1 MDVDFQ
7 ALGYTTVD
15 YIYMEIRKKIMYK
28 ELHRGQRLAE
38 GALAKEFNVSRTPV
52 REAIRRLANDGL
64 VNIIPNWGA
73 HLIVPTREEVIDICE
88 VRQAIEV
95 FSIKKAV
102 HKITPI
108 HIYKLEEQIALEE
121 KAARENDVDAYIKA
135 NNSFHLI
142 IAEASGSKALS
153 DIISTILSKVVAH
166 LLFYEDSLFKFE
178 TNPALNKHKKITEAL
193 KNHDEAKCVRLMKL
207 DIYPWIDA
215 ENKI

>member
-1 MDVDFQ
+1 MIDD
-7 ALGYTTVD
+7 
-15 YIYMEIRKKIMYK
+15 IMNLSWLQK
-28 ELHRGQRLAE
+28 LTNKG
-38 GALAKEFNVSRTPV
+38 
-52 REAIRRLANDGL
+52 
-64 VNIIPNWGA
+64 
-73 HLIVPTREEVIDICE
+73 
-88 VRQAIEV
+88 V

-193 KNHDEAKCVRLMKL
+193 KNHDEAECVRLMKL